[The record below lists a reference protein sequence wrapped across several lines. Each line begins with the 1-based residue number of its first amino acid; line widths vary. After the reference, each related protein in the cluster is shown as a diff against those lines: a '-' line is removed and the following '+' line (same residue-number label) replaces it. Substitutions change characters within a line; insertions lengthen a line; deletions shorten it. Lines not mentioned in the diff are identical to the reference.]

1 MGLKKKVFLRPFG
14 PQFGLKIKGGGGSGP
29 PGPLPWIRRLNAA
42 IWNTAFMF
50 SICKVGQKF
59 YDLRE

>member
-14 PQFGLKIKGGGGSGP
+14 PQFGLKIKGGGSGP